1 MSFTGINAQTKYAK
15 IVVYRNENS
24 KEANEEDY
32 KIFADDNLT
41 TSLKNYHFEEFY
53 MPNGSFKLKVNEIY
67 ATVKKVECIVGRT
80 YYFRIYRNL
89 SLTDKPITID
99 AIDTVV
105 ANNDLKYLKS
115 YFVSKPKISKTIQ
128 QNGIGISIEPGIGFE
143 KVQIMGTTNGTAVM
157 HSFGGGAAFGLSYS
171 REISD
176 YFGLSAK
183 LSHQSSILSPRVTNA
198 DVTFNQGII
207 SATPYFTIPVIRRNK
222 QRIKLGGGI
231 DYRFNPVLNIETEKL
246 INGIND
252 KWTYGNTLGYHLI
265 AFYEGNMGANL
276 RGHIGFKY
284 DDAQFTYIYGEKY
297 QPTDPLLIN
306 PRANALGISF
316 GVEYCF

>member
-1 MSFTGINAQTKYAK
+1 MSLVGISAQTKYAK

-53 MPNGSFKLKVNEIY
+53 MPNGSFKLKINEIY
-67 ATVKKVECIVGRT
+67 ATVRKVKCVAGKT

-89 SLTDKPITID
+89 SLADKPITID
-99 AIDTVV
+99 SIDSIV

-115 YFVSKPKISKTIQ
+115 FFVSKPRISKMIQ
-128 QNGIGISIEPGIGFE
+128 NNWIGIMIEPGVGLE
-143 KVQIMGTTNGTAVM
+143 KVQIMGATNGTAVM
-157 HSFGGGAAFGLSYS
+157 HSFGGGSSFGVSYS
-171 REISD
+171 REVCN

-183 LSHQSSILSPRVTNA
+183 LSHQSSILTPQLTNA

-207 SATPYFTIPVIRRNK
+207 SASPYFIIPLIKINK

-231 DYRFNPVLNIETEKL
+231 DYRFNPILNIETEK
-246 INGIND
+246 ITNGIND
-252 KWTYGNTLGYHLI
+252 KWTYGNTFGYHLI
-265 AFYEGNMGANL
+265 TFYEGNMGANF

-284 DDAQFTYIYGEKY
+284 EDAHFDYIYGEKY
-297 QPTDPLLIN
+297 QPTDHRLKN
-306 PRANALGISF
+306 PHANSLGISF